1 MVHLYLINDNE
12 NTFNYV
18 WAALMKHV
26 KHDPI
31 QAEQCCMITDNNGR
45 CHIKSGE
52 IVEMTNL
59 KRTLIDLGLNIELR
73 TELHA

>member
-1 MVHLYLINDNE
+1 
-12 NTFNYV
+12 
-18 WAALMKHV
+18 MKHV